1 MNDQTFNVR
10 NVDLTIPAV
19 TTDTPGYKSRNVV
32 TNSHH
37 MRHYHVR
44 TLHRV
49 MKGLMLNGEMLV
61 DGRQVTTASSALCWL
76 LEQIEKKLP
85 ALPPSEDPVEPA
97 PPVAPIA
104 EKISENENSK
114 NQKTKIENSK
124 ISDLEI

>member
-1 MNDQTFNVR
+1 
-10 NVDLTIPAV
+10 
-19 TTDTPGYKSRNVV
+19 
-32 TNSHH
+32 
-37 MRHYHVR
+37 
-44 TLHRV
+44 